1 MYGIIP
7 NSMEGLVYCD
17 VGVGSKQSLERLV
30 IFEFLKGKVTFT

>member
-1 MYGIIP
+1 MYGIVP

-17 VGVGSKQSLERLV
+17 IRGSKQSLERLV